1 MSSKMIRSL
10 AVVAMAALA
19 LGAFSAAPASA
30 KKKCGKFT
38 APDWAGDAE
47 TTVVTDKATADAPIT
62 IDLSTGPGAGF
73 TSTDYP
79 ADETGS
85 ITHVFQNVIVD
96 TNAKSA
102 NLFARIDYIPAF
114 DYDLFLRFPAGPAL
128 AYEADFNPATAA
140 GPSGVGATESAH
152 AEPGVSQIDGYPMA
166 DCTGYTVDV
175 ASSIT
180 PGGPVTLTIWLDK

>member
-38 APDWAGDAE
+38 APDWAADAE

-62 IDLSTGPGAGF
+62 IDLSTGPGMGTTNA
-73 TSTDYP
+73 DYP
-79 ADETGS
+79 GDETGS
-85 ITHVFQNVIVD
+85 VTHVFQNVIVD

-102 NLFARIDYIPAF
+102 NLFARIDFIPAF
-114 DYDLFLRFPAGPAL
+114 DYDLFLRYIAGPAL
-128 AYEADFNPATAA
+128 AYEADFNPATVA
-140 GPSGVGATESAH
+140 GPTGVGASETGH

-166 DCTGYTVDV
+166 DCTGYTLDV
-175 ASSIT
+175 ASGIT
-180 PGGPVTLTIWLDK
+180 PGGPVTLTIWLEK